1 MQSLAALFSNNG
13 TFLGVDWNVWK
24 VIGWTGNT
32 VFFLRFV
39 VQWYATEKRKRVVV
53 PAAFWWLSLA
63 GSLLLLVYSIERDDW
78 VFIVAYLFNWIPY
91 SRNLIIHHRYHDAHR
106 DCPNCGVSCTPQA
119 NFCPDCGAR
128 LGVPAEKAGGV
139 TK

>member
-1 MQSLAALFSNNG
+1 MHSLAALFSNNG

-39 VQWYATEKRKRVVV
+39 VQWHATEKRKRVVV
-53 PAAFWWLSLA
+53 PAAFWWLSLV
-63 GSLLLLVYSIERDDW
+63 GSLLLLVYSIERNDK

-106 DCPNCGVSCTPQA
+106 DCPNCGVSCTPQS
-119 NFCPDCGAR
+119 NFCPDCGTR
-128 LGVPAEKAGGV
+128 LGVPAEQAGGV